1 MSQIYNYNTGLQ
13 KLGFL
18 EQKSQWSLK
27 QVQENVVR
35 PVFLCSSWPCSVHM
49 FTSSCT
55 GHDPNEKGYLKVSI
69 EISLGIH
76 TFRFDKPTECFN
88 RAAKETY

>member
-1 MSQIYNYNTGLQ
+1 MSQRYDYNTGLQ

-18 EQKSQWSLK
+18 VRKSRWSLK

-35 PVFLCSSWPCSVHM
+35 FVFLCSSWSYTVNM